1 MDLSSQRGTS
11 EKTLFKYLNTLAE
24 WFIADSFQGNI
35 EERTRARMLASGI
48 IISWCGLLPFVAL
61 LELVFIG
68 HPDAQLLALAISLSS
83 VFIWVIGLL
92 SLRFLGSFSFCVH
105 LVVFSGI
112 FCISIA
118 AYFTGGIYSPVLIAI
133 ILPPVI
139 ASVLASVPSA
149 FAWGGFN
156 MAVCIALYALDKQNF
171 FMPSIIPESLYT
183 LVLAIFY
190 GFACFLVLGVIYMHE
205 HIDAQFKA
213 AIERERKKM
222 NTLAHLDGLTG
233 LANRLRFDKNLKST
247 MDKAIESGRKVGII
261 YIDLDDFKPV
271 NDTYGHEA
279 GDQVLKVA
287 AERMRLHIRSSDTA
301 ARLGGDEFAVI
312 LDSVDG
318 KARVKDIAN
327 LMVGEIN
334 APLMF
339 NRIELHVGASAGIS
353 LFPDDACDIKGLL
366 DVADKD
372 MYANKQQKQ
381 RLGLA
386 VAAS

>member
-190 GFACFLVLGVIYMHE
+190 GFACFLILGVIYMHE
-205 HIDAQFKA
+205 HIDAQFKIA
-213 AIERERKKM
+213 LEYERKKM
-222 NTLAHLDGLTG
+222 NTLAHLDQLTG
-233 LANRLRFDKNLKST
+233 LANRLGFNKNLQSA
-247 MDKAIESGRKVGII
+247 MEKAAEAKRKVGIV
-261 YIDLDDFKPV
+261 YLDLDDFKPV
-271 NDTYGHEA
+271 NDRHGHEA
-279 GDQVLKVA
+279 GDQVLKAA
-287 AERMRLHIRSSDTA
+287 AERMRLHIRSADTI
-301 ARLGGDEFAVI
+301 ARLGGDEFVVI
-312 LDSVDG
+312 LDSIDS
-318 KARVKDIAN
+318 KDRVQDIAKA
-327 LMVGEIN
+327 MVKEIST
-334 APLMF
+334 PLMF
-339 NRIELHVGASAGIS
+339 GQTELRVGASAGIS
-353 LFPDDACDIKGLL
+353 LYPDDAGDIKGLL
-366 DVADKD
+366 DAADKG
-372 MYANKQQKQ
+372 MYANKQQK
-381 RLGLA
+381 RSLA
-386 VAAS
+386 Y

>member
-48 IISWCGLLPFVAL
+48 IISWCGLLPFFAL

-190 GFACFLVLGVIYMHE
+190 GFACFLILGVIYMHE
-205 HIDAQFKA
+205 HIDAQFKIA
-213 AIERERKKM
+213 LEYERKKM
-222 NTLAHLDGLTG
+222 NTLAHLDQLTG
-233 LANRLRFDKNLKST
+233 LANRLGFNKNLQSA
-247 MDKAIESGRKVGII
+247 MEKAAEAKHKVGIV
-261 YIDLDDFKPV
+261 YLDLDDFKPV
-271 NDTYGHEA
+271 NDRHGHEA
-279 GDQVLKVA
+279 GDQVLKAA
-287 AERMRLHIRSSDTA
+287 AERMRLHIRSADTI
-301 ARLGGDEFAVI
+301 ARLGGDEFVVI
-312 LDSVDG
+312 LDSIDS
-318 KARVKDIAN
+318 KDRVQDIARA
-327 LMVGEIN
+327 MVKEIST
-334 APLMF
+334 PLMF
-339 NRIELHVGASAGIS
+339 GQTELRVGASAGIS
-353 LFPDDACDIKGLL
+353 LYPDDAGDIKGLL
-366 DVADKD
+366 DAADKG
-372 MYANKQQKQ
+372 MYANKQQK
-381 RLGLA
+381 RSLA
-386 VAAS
+386 Y

>member
-1 MDLSSQRGTS
+1 MDLSAQRGTS
-11 EKTLFKYLNTLAE
+11 ETLLKYVNALAE
-24 WFIADSFQGNI
+24 WFIADSFNGNI
-35 EERTRARMLASGI
+35 EERTRARMLANGI

-68 HPDAQLLALAISLSS
+68 YPNAQLLALAISVSC
-83 VFIWVIGLL
+83 VFIWIIGLL
-92 SLRFLGSFSFCVH
+92 SLRFLSSFSFCIH

-112 FCISIA
+112 FCISVA

-205 HIDAQFKA
+205 HIDAQFKIA
-213 AIERERKKM
+213 LEYERKKM
-222 NTLAHLDGLTG
+222 NALAHLDQLTG
-233 LANRLRFDKNLKST
+233 LANRLGFNKNLQSA
-247 MDKAIESGRKVGII
+247 MEKAAEARRKVGII
-261 YIDLDDFKPV
+261 YLDLDNFKPV
-271 NDTYGHEA
+271 NDSYGHEA
-279 GDQVLKVA
+279 GDQVLKAA
-287 AERMRLHIRSSDTA
+287 AERMRLHIRSADTI
-301 ARLGGDEFAVI
+301 ARLGGDEFVVI
-312 LDSVDG
+312 LDSIDG
-318 KARVKDIAN
+318 KDRVKDIAKA
-327 LMVGEIN
+327 MVKEIGT
-334 APLMF
+334 PLMF
-339 NRIELHVGASAGIS
+339 GQTELRVGASAGIS
-353 LFPDDACDIKGLL
+353 LYPDDACEIKELL

-372 MYANKQQKQ
+372 MYANKQQK
-381 RLGLA
+381 RSLA
-386 VAAS
+386 

>member
-105 LVVFSGI
+105 LVVFSGV

-139 ASVLASVPSA
+139 ASV
-149 FAWGGFN
+149 F
-156 MAVCIALYALDKQNF
+156 
-171 FMPSIIPESLYT
+171 SIS
-183 LVLAIFY
+183 
-190 GFACFLVLGVIYMHE
+190 
-205 HIDAQFKA
+205 
-213 AIERERKKM
+213 
-222 NTLAHLDGLTG
+222 
-233 LANRLRFDKNLKST
+233 
-247 MDKAIESGRKVGII
+247 
-261 YIDLDDFKPV
+261 
-271 NDTYGHEA
+271 
-279 GDQVLKVA
+279 
-287 AERMRLHIRSSDTA
+287 AERMRLHIRSADTI
-301 ARLGGDEFAVI
+301 ARLGGDEFVVI
-312 LDSVDG
+312 LDSIDS
-318 KARVKDIAN
+318 KDRVQDIARA
-327 LMVGEIN
+327 MVKEIST
-334 APLMF
+334 PLMF
-339 NRIELHVGASAGIS
+339 GQTELRVGASAGIS
-353 LFPDDACDIKGLL
+353 LYPDDAGDIKGLL
-366 DVADKD
+366 DAADKG
-372 MYANKQQKQ
+372 MYANKQQK
-381 RLGLA
+381 RSLA
-386 VAAS
+386 Y

>member
-118 AYFTGGIYSPVLIAI
+118 AYFTGGIYSPVLIVI

-190 GFACFLVLGVIYMHE
+190 GFTCFLILGVIYMHE
-205 HIDAQFKA
+205 HIDAQFKIA
-213 AIERERKKM
+213 LEYERKKM
-222 NTLAHLDGLTG
+222 NTLAHLDQLTG
-233 LANRLRFDKNLKST
+233 LANRLGFNKNLQSA
-247 MDKAIESGRKVGII
+247 MEKAAEAKRKVGIV
-261 YIDLDDFKPV
+261 YLDLDDFKPV
-271 NDTYGHEA
+271 NDRHGHEA
-279 GDQVLKVA
+279 GDQVLKAA
-287 AERMRLHIRSSDTA
+287 AERMRLHIRSADTI
-301 ARLGGDEFAVI
+301 ARLGGDEFVVI
-312 LDSVDG
+312 LDSIDS
-318 KARVKDIAN
+318 KDRVQDIARA
-327 LMVGEIN
+327 MVKEIST
-334 APLMF
+334 PLMF
-339 NRIELHVGASAGIS
+339 GQTELRVGASAGIS
-353 LFPDDACDIKGLL
+353 LYPDDAGDIKGLL
-366 DVADKD
+366 DAADKG
-372 MYANKQQKQ
+372 MYANKQQK
-381 RLGLA
+381 RSLA
-386 VAAS
+386 Y